1 MPPTLPRSPSA
12 TSISPGGPILAFFWD
27 LASIDEEKR
36 LAASESLL
44 EALQEAQQTHEEK
57 TPGEAC
63 VELVYTVRRLV
74 RGLASPRDG
83 ARQGFGAALIEVL
96 CVFERQVTVES
107 VLELMNNSMQLQGS
121 MKGPEERD
129 VLFGRVF
136 TCAAIVRSL
145 SPGARRSAAMF
156 IRASLAGGK

>member
-1 MPPTLPRSPSA
+1 MPPALPRSPSA

-44 EALQEAQQTHEEK
+44 DALQEAQQTHEEK

-74 RGLASPRDG
+74 RGLASPR
-83 ARQGFGAALIEVL
+83 
-96 CVFERQVTVES
+96 TS
-107 VLELMNNSMQLQGS
+107 
-121 MKGPEERD
+121 
-129 VLFGRVF
+129 
-136 TCAAIVRSL
+136 
-145 SPGARRSAAMF
+145 RRMA
-156 IRASLAGGK
+156 